1 MPDGPDNPLYPNP
14 TQDCPS
20 VTLDM
25 EQPQVSMSYLPAK
38 KNPKKRR
45 KSPIPLKIEMQ
56 VQIVCFQSTVHYC
69 TIILTAKKMHK
80 KHW

>member
-1 MPDGPDNPLYPNP
+1 MPNGPDNPLYPNP

-38 KNPKKRR
+38 KIRKKEE
-45 KSPIPLKIEMQ
+45 KVLS
-56 VQIVCFQSTVHYC
+56 H
-69 TIILTAKKMHK
+69 
-80 KHW
+80 